1 MHACPVHVFTLA
13 YYFISQGW
21 REAVA
26 SSKAAASKLGLVA
39 SAQLLQNR
47 CSLPPIALTSDLA
60 TWHHAQK
67 LAAFASWV
75 DYVQVSHVADNPR
88 WN

>member
-1 MHACPVHVFTLA
+1 MTTFMLVQYIPLHLVNAITP
-13 YYFISQGW
+13 QGW

-75 DYVQVSHVADNPR
+75 DYVQVSHVADI
-88 WN
+88 